1 MYPQLGIGR
10 VSERL
15 REEIE
20 AGNSIVLTDSRIE
33 RINHSDFKVESS
45 VIRNRGQFVE
55 ENGIEFISSIPI
67 TKLVKMLHPAPPE
80 NILTAASKLRFR
92 DLVIV
97 AVMINRKRVT
107 DQTWIYIPEKK
118 IPFGRLHEPANW
130 SEKMAPEGKTVIV
143 AEFFS
148 FKGEGIWNKSDEEL
162 TAITVEN
169 LENMGFVKKHE
180 VIDSKVVRVPN
191 AYPLFEVGYKEKC
204 DEIYE
209 YLGRFKNLHLTGR
222 SGMFRYYNMDHAIE
236 SGIKTA
242 ERIIKK
248 MQDTGCRIQ
257 DEDKKAE
264 NHVS

>member
-1 MYPQLGIGR
+1 M
-10 VSERL
+10 E
-15 REEIE
+15 
-20 AGNSIVLTDSRIE
+20 SIV
-33 RINHSDFKVESS
+33 IN
-45 VIRNRGQFVE
+45 NREQFVE

-80 NILTAASKLRFR
+80 NVLAAVSKLRFR

-97 AVMINRKRVT
+97 AVMINRKKAT
-107 DQTWIYIPEKK
+107 DQTWIYIPEQK
-118 IPFGRLHEPANW
+118 IPFGRLHEPTNW
-130 SEKMAPEGKTVIV
+130 SEKMAPEGKTIIV

-148 FKGEGIWNKSDEEL
+148 FKGEGLWSKSDEEL
-162 TAITVEN
+162 TTITVEN

-180 VIDSKVVRVPN
+180 VIGSSIVRVPN
-191 AYPLFEVGYKEKC
+191 AYPLFEVGYKERC

-209 YLGRFKNLHLTGR
+209 YLGRFKNLHITGR

-257 DEDKKAE
+257 DKEKMQAK